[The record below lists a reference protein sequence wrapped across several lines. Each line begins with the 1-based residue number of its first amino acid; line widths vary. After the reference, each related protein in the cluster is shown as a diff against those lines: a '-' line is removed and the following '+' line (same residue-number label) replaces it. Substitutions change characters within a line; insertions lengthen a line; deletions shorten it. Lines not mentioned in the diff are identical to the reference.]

1 MNEKEIKEKI
11 FKEAKN
17 VLDNNRVDLADG
29 ESYTKPAPKL
39 YPFQWNWDSGFIAY
53 GYSHYDIDRAVGE
66 LRTLFKGQWSNG
78 FLPHIIFHTNVDG
91 YFPSYD
97 FWAASEV
104 SEYAPKDVHTSGI
117 TQPPL
122 HGMVVWHIYKILN
135 KTDPKRAKELL
146 KEFYPKLFKLHE
158 YLYTKRDPEGSGMIT
173 IYHPWESGFDN
184 SPRWDNALDKV
195 VVKNIPKYERLDT
208 KLVNPK
214 SRPTDEEYDKYIY
227 LADKLKKKNYNDELI
242 YPEHPFKIKD
252 KVFSSILCL
261 SNRKLEQMAEI
272 LGEDTSNIKE
282 WTRRFEKSLME
293 IMWCDKDKLFYD
305 FDVISQ
311 KQIRVR
317 TIGSLMPIMT
327 GLLSKEQIEGMTV
340 HLDKVN
346 FCGNKSCQLGLLP
359 SVGFHEHEFGHEQYW
374 RGPVWININWF
385 LYKGFLING
394 MKERAESLKIHILR
408 LIDESGFWEYY
419 SPIDGKGLGSE
430 NFSWTAAL
438 AIDLLYE

>member
-17 VLDNNRVDLADG
+17 VLENNRVDLNG
-29 ESYTKPAPKL
+29 GSFTRPAPKL

-53 GYSHYDIDRAVGE
+53 GYSHYDTGKAIAE
-66 LRTLFKGQWSNG
+66 LRSLFKGQWSSG
-78 FLPHIIFHTNVDG
+78 FLPHIIFHKKEEG
-91 YFPSYD
+91 YFPNYN
-97 FWAASEV
+97 FWAACEINKH
-104 SEYAPKDVHTSGI
+104 APKDVHTSGI

-122 HGMVVWHIYKILN
+122 HAVIVWHLYEIIR
-135 KTDPKRAKELL
+135 KTDAKRAKELL
-146 KEFYPKLFKLHE
+146 EEFYPKLFRLHK
-158 YLYTKRDPEGSGMIT
+158 YLYTKRDPEESGMIT

-184 SPRWDNALDKV
+184 SPRWDVPLNNVIVGD
-195 VVKNIPKYERLDT
+195 IPKYERFDT
-208 KLVNPK
+208 KFVSPK
-214 SRPTDEEYDKYIY
+214 FRPTDESYDKYVY
-227 LADKLKKKNYNDELI
+227 LANELKKKNYDDDLI
-242 YPEHPFKIKD
+242 YKDHPFKVKD
-252 KVFSSILCL
+252 KVLSSILCL
-261 SNRKLEQMAEI
+261 ANRKLELMAEV
-272 LGEDTSNIKE
+272 LSEDSSNIKE
-282 WTRRFEKSLME
+282 WTKRFEKSLME
-293 IMWCDKDKLFYD
+293 VMWCEEHKLFYD
-305 FDVISQ
+305 FDVVAD

-327 GLLSKEQIEGMTV
+327 GLLSKEQIEEMTV

-346 FCGNKSCQLGLLP
+346 FCGNKSCKLSLLP
-359 SVGFHEHEFGHEQYW
+359 SDGFHEHEFNHEQYW

-419 SPIDGKGLGSE
+419 SPIDGRGLGSE
-430 NFSWTAAL
+430 DFSWTAAL